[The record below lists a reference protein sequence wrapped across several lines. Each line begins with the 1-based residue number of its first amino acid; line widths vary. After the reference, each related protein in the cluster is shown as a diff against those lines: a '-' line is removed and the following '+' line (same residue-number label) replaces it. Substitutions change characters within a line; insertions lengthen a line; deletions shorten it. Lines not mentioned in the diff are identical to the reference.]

1 MDDGMQ
7 ALNAG
12 DFELERRFEAYARAR
27 LSPDPQAT
35 ARIRA
40 RVMRE
45 ARLQH
50 DAARIAAHMAPA
62 MADHRRTP
70 FRRLAVPLLAA
81 AVWLGIA
88 VGSIAASQAGGPLYP
103 ARIWVETATL
113 PAAGAGRID
122 ADLQHL
128 DARLG
133 EVLSAA
139 TRGDRGGVAAALEAW
154 AQSAEDATQSS
165 GTDEALED
173 RVAAALSNHQAVLT
187 AVVQNLLDKGNDTA
201 AAAIQANIVRAIDHN
216 AAVIANLKT
225 HHPGTGTGPGNGAGN
240 GNGNA
245 NGAGNGNGGA
255 PGTGNGNANGAGN
268 GNANGGNGNAN
279 GAGNGAGAGNG
290 NGNGNGATGGKQPA
304 SSTEGAA
311 PTPHADASSAPAT
324 PTATSGGGNGGN
336 GGNGNGNGNNGHPS
350 HSPKTKSH

>member
-12 DFELERRFEAYARAR
+12 DFELERRFDAYARAR

-40 RVMRE
+40 RLMRE

-62 MADHRRTP
+62 IAARRRTP

-81 AVWLGIA
+81 AVWLAIA

-113 PAAGAGRID
+113 PTAGSGRVE

-139 TRGDRGGVAAALEAW
+139 TRGDRAAVAAALEAW
-154 AQSAEDATQSS
+154 AEVAEDATQSS
-165 GTDEALED
+165 GNNVTLED

-216 AAVIANLKT
+216 AAVIANLKSRN
-225 HHPGTGTGPGNGAGN
+225 PGTGTGPGNGAGN

-245 NGAGNGNGGA
+245 NGAGSGNGA
-255 PGTGNGNANGAGN
+255 
-268 GNANGGNGNAN
+268 GNANGGA
-279 GAGNGAGAGNG
+279 
-290 NGNGNGATGGKQPA
+290 
-304 SSTEGAA
+304 
-311 PTPHADASSAPAT
+311 
-324 PTATSGGGNGGN
+324 GGNGGAN
-336 GGNGNGNGNNGHPS
+336 GSGAGGGGAGGGKEPPASSDATSPTAAPTSDGGSTGGSGGGSNQGGGGNSGGGSNEGGAGHPTPPVS
-350 HSPKTKSH
+350 SPDPAATSDHPTHTPKAKSN